1 MYKIIQPEVIV
12 GLGNDT
18 MFEETTAPFKT
29 VKKLHIALEDWL
41 GDDLMECHPCYIV
54 TENLKNTLEKTNF
67 TGFAFDNLTLT
78 KDEYFSDNYSNEKPL
93 PSFYWLKIN
102 GRVETDDIY
111 VGEGSSLFCNEKLL
125 EFLKENFTLKYLQ
138 IDPERNEF
146 DDLLDK
152 MIAES
157 KQK

>member
-12 GLGNDT
+12 GIGNDSL
-18 MFEETTAPFKT
+18 FEETTAPFRT

-54 TENLKNTLEKTNF
+54 TENLKNALEKTNF
-67 TGFAFDNLTLT
+67 TGFTFDNLKIT
-78 KDEYFSDNYSNEKPL
+78 KSEYFSDNYHAEKPL
-93 PSFYWLKIN
+93 PLFYWLKVN
-102 GRVETDDIY
+102 GKVGIADIY
-111 VGEGSSLFCNEKLL
+111 VGEGSSLFCEEKLL
-125 EFLKENFTLKYLQ
+125 EFLKENFDLKYLQ

-157 KQK
+157 KNK